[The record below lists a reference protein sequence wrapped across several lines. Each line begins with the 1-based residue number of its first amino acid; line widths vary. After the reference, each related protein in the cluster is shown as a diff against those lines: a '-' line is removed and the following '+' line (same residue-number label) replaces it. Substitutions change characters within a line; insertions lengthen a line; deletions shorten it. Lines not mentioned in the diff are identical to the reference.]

1 MGHYVY
7 GFSFLKQIVDMD
19 TRNVPGEEGGDL
31 MALFFLLFE
40 KQGRIIHKSGKLVS
54 LTYSGKS
61 RKISFC
67 ELKNKQKIVNL
78 CFFMFLL
85 FYLHIISIFYE

>member
-19 TRNVPGEEGGDL
+19 TRNGLGEEGGGNL
-31 MALFFLLFE
+31 MAIFFLFFE

-54 LTYSGKS
+54 LTYSG
-61 RKISFC
+61 
-67 ELKNKQKIVNL
+67 NL
-78 CFFMFLL
+78 E
-85 FYLHIISIFYE
+85 I